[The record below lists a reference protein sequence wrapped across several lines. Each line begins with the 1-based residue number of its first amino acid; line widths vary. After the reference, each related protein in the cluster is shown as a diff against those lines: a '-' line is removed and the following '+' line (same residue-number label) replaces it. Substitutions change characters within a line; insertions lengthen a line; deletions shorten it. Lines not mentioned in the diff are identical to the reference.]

1 MPLVT
6 VIGPPLLNGPLAEKP
21 LDTPL
26 VGPEDTA
33 GPDDADAPL
42 ADGTPEREASVG
54 TETVWP
60 RESVM
65 PETEDRADPEAGPD
79 AEGPTDKDEVPGKD
93 DSPGRLDAPDDKI
106 DSLGLEALGPE
117 TLGALDTDSDG
128 TDAEDPAVKLARA
141 DDRPAESV
149 SERAEAALESNEDS
163 SGSVK
168 DVDGE
173 VDGPPVSEFRAV
185 PPDGRT
191 VPVERPDGALAPES
205 DSDGTLAEGSPVSE
219 TETEAPDGTEALGSS
234 DPEGA
239 EALTPVGRLSE
250 ERPEEGAVTPVGRLA
265 LTSEGMLAE
274 GAPDTE
280 ALGSSDPEGA
290 ETPEDGTPEPVGRLS
305 EGALTLAD
313 RLADSDAPRSVG
325 ADTDEALSALSEGTL
340 TEAKFVGRDCA
351 TVPEDE
357 GRPVAESSEDRLLSS
372 DERALARV
380 DSPLGR
386 LLNDEARDAESE
398 EASTESVMGAVA
410 EERDSEG
417 RPVTP
422 ALLSREDRLL
432 SSEGRALALRVSLEG
447 RPEALRLADSVGRSD
462 ARLLSSDEMT
472 AAAVESP
479 LGRLLNCD
487 RREEADAKA
496 GSVIDA
502 LVVGRPL
509 APDTEA
515 LFRSEAS
522 SLLGT
527 VLRSEARDA
536 DKDEAR
542 AESVMDPLGRPL
554 AERPLREAP
563 AETETET
570 SLPLGAETPLAERLL
585 TVAEARLLTPRE
597 AKIDEATPGSVTDK
611 LLSRAETSLGLTPLE
626 TALERPETVVTEALD
641 SEAEAESWADSEE
654 STEGMAAVSVTERLL
669 SRLERSTLVDAEML
683 LRPETLGAVR
693 LSLGRPLERLRLS
706 LGRVRLSLGRL
717 TLALER
723 PDALSSVGS
732 EALLRDGPLALD
744 GLRLSLGRLLE
755 RVRLSLGTL
764 TLALERPDKLSS
776 VGTEALLSETPLRL
790 TLSEKTERPDT
801 DSDGALNEDTP
812 DSEEG
817 RPDTETLGAV
827 IDSEGT
833 LALLRETPLSDET
846 PLNEDTDAEGAVPV
860 DEVPNNKLLKLLRKP
875 VVADKLS
882 EGTLALIVGMPLTD
896 ALTVE
901 GRPDTAA
908 GVSTNA
914 VPVICPLSGCSVSVR
929 VVVPSQGAV
938 KVVAGST
945 PPPNGVA
952 AGVMT
957 KVDGMPLA
965 SGPTLS
971 PGTAVMVAMVPS
983 PPS

>member
-1 MPLVT
+1 M
-6 VIGPPLLNGPLAEKP
+6 IGPPLLNGPLAEKP

-26 VGPEDTA
+26 VGPEDTV

-42 ADGTPEREASVG
+42 ADGTAEREASVG

-65 PETEDRADPEAGPD
+65 PETEDRADPEAEPD
-79 AEGPTDKDEVPGKD
+79 EEGPTDKDEAPGKD
-93 DSPGRLDAPDDKI
+93 DSPGRLEAPDDKI
-106 DSLGLEALGPE
+106 DSVGLEALGPE

-128 TDAEDPAVKLARA
+128 TDAEEPAVKLASA

-149 SERAEAALESNEDS
+149 SERAEAALESSEDS

-173 VDGPPVSEFRAV
+173 ADGPPVSEFRAV

-205 DSDGTLAEGSPVSE
+205 DSDGTLAEGSSVLEIDGTLAEGTSLPE
-219 TETEAPDGTEALGSS
+219 TETEAPDGTEALESS

-239 EALTPVGRLSE
+239 EEL
-250 ERPEEGAVTPVGRLA
+250 TPVGRLA

-313 RLADSDAPRSVG
+313 RLADSDALSSVG

-386 LLNDEARDAESE
+386 LLNDEARDTESE
-398 EASTESVMGAVA
+398 EASAESVMGAVA

-432 SSEGRALALRVSLEG
+432 SSEERALALRVSLEG

-479 LGRLLNCD
+479 LGRLLNCE

-502 LVVGRPL
+502 LAVGRPL

-515 LFRSEAS
+515 LLRSEAS

-542 AESVMDPLGRPL
+542 AESVMDPLGSPL
-554 AERPLREAP
+554 AERPLREAL
-563 AETETET
+563 AESETET

-597 AKIDEATPGSVTDK
+597 ARIDEATPGSVTDK
-611 LLSRAETSLGLTPLE
+611 LLSRAETSLGLTRLE
-626 TALERPETVVTEALD
+626 TALERPETVGTEALD

-744 GLRLSLGRLLE
+744 RLRLSLGRLLE

-764 TLALERPDKLSS
+764 TLALERPDTLSS

-790 TLSEKTERPDT
+790 TLSEETERPDT
-801 DSDGALNEDTP
+801 DSDGALSEDTP